1 MIELYVKGDSWLH
14 QLSAKWKFLG
24 LIVFVTA
31 LGLSPN
37 NWSYLGFWTVLTAVY
52 LSTSLG
58 FGYVFRMFIRLLPFI
73 LLIVSAQA
81 LTIGWEQGV
90 RLSAQ
95 LYIAVLAAGLLTLT
109 TNISEMLDTFEWAL
123 SPLEKAGIDTWR
135 ICLVLTLTLR
145 SIPTV
150 SRAFQ
155 VSNDAWKAR
164 GFGRPRHHIILP
176 TLIRMFRSSE
186 KIGDAISA
194 RNMDVAPPKNIEE
207 QGPNFK
213 IMNEY
218 KV

>member
-1 MIELYVKGDSWLH
+1 MIELYVKGHSWLH
-14 QLSAKWKFLG
+14 QLSARWKFLG

-31 LGLSPN
+31 LSLSPN
-37 NWSYLGFWTVLTAVY
+37 LLSYIGFWVVLVAVY
-52 LSTSLG
+52 WSASLG
-58 FGYVFRMFIRLLPFI
+58 FKHIFKIFIRLLPFI
-73 LLIVSAQA
+73 VLIVSAQA
-81 LTIGWEQGV
+81 LTIGWEHGV

-123 SPLEKAGIDTWR
+123 SPLEKLGIDTWR

-164 GFGRPRHHIILP
+164 GFGRARHHIILP

-194 RNMDVAPPKNIEE
+194 RNMDVSPPKEPE
-207 QGPNFK
+207 DTVQK
-213 IMNEY
+213 IKIVNEY

>member
-14 QLSAKWKFLG
+14 QISAKWKFLG

-37 NWSYLGFWTVLTAVY
+37 NWSYLGFWAVLTCIY
-52 LSTSLG
+52 LSASLG
-58 FGYVFRMFIRLLPFI
+58 FGFIFKAFIRLFPFI

-123 SPLEKAGIDTWR
+123 SPLEKVGVDTWR

-164 GFGRPRHHIILP
+164 GFGRPGHHIILP

-194 RNMDVAPPKNIEE
+194 RNMDVAPPKSIERQE
-207 QGPNFK
+207 SDLK
-213 IMNEY
+213 VVEEY